1 MEEEQSRQ
9 QKVSF
14 KILYLIHLEYAPL
27 KDRIDSKIREM
38 LSNKN
43 RALSFKAIMAWKV
56 IVEELEVM
64 EV

>member
-1 MEEEQSRQ
+1 MEEEQNRQ

-14 KILYLIHLEYAPL
+14 KILHLIHLECAPL
-27 KDRIDSKIREM
+27 KDRIDSKIREI

-43 RALSFKAIMAWKV
+43 RALSFKAIMTCKV